1 MSLSSLSSEPLLVLA
16 SSDATAQRLA
26 GELRIIAERQGRDV
40 SNAGI
45 SLQEARQALQSH
57 RDAKVC
63 IVYTSPERFIA
74 HVLYTSGDTHATL
87 HEAASQWRDDAQSIL
102 NIVRQNRSRCAL
114 FEASHLK
121 RYSQTALD
129 RLGLARTKSEAR
141 QFDQVSV
148 SESSDQNAAT
158 LNLIAKAHLQN
169 ERDLGDL
176 VDELA
181 ASTLSLSNED
191 IHTRVLPVETA
202 LESVR
207 NAQSD
212 SQAQKTQLA
221 DVQERLTWLEQALE
235 DSEAEVAKHLVEQEA
250 IRTELAETERKNELL
265 DQFNS
270 VVLHERQ
277 LIEKEKADLALRVDE
292 LARKNQQMALTHAEQ
307 LQTKDRQIGAKDEQL
322 AANSQL
328 LEAKYR
334 EITQLHQDRADHVR
348 SLENEIGRI
357 MESRSMRLTKPL
369 RWLGRVLRRKS
380 DE

>member
-1 MSLSSLSSEPLLVLA
+1 
-16 SSDATAQRLA
+16 
-26 GELRIIAERQGRDV
+26 V
-40 SNAGI
+40 SNAGVG
-45 SLQEARQALQSH
+45 LQEAHQALQSH
-57 RDAKVC
+57 RDAKIC

-74 HVLYTSGDTHATL
+74 HVLNTSGDTHATL
-87 HEAASQWRDDAQSIL
+87 LEAASQWRDDAQSIL

-129 RLGLARTKSEAR
+129 RLGLERTKSEAR
-141 QFDQVSV
+141 QFDQVST
-148 SESSDQNAAT
+148 SGSYGQDAAT

-191 IHTRVLPVETA
+191 IHTRVLPAETA
-202 LESVR
+202 LGAVR
-207 NAQSD
+207 SAQSA

-221 DVQERLTWLEQALE
+221 DAQERLASLEQALE
-235 DSEAEVAKHLVEQEA
+235 DAEAEVARHLVEREA
-250 IRTELAETERKNELL
+250 LRTELAETERKNELL

-270 VVLHERQ
+270 VVLDERQ
-277 LIEKEKADLALRVDE
+277 LIEKEKASLALRFDD

-307 LQTKDRQIGAKDEQL
+307 LQTKDQKIGAKDEQL
-322 AANSQL
+322 AANSQIL
-328 LEAKYR
+328 AAKDG
-334 EITQLHQDRADHVR
+334 EIAQLHQDRADHVR

-369 RWLGRVLRRKS
+369 RWLGRILRRKT